1 MDTGVYSSDYGL
13 SAGVGFETLEIAG
26 VAAAGIFI
34 VPVLST
40 YSLAG
45 AELVG

>member
-1 MDTGVYSSDYGL
+1 VFTAPITAYLRGF
-13 SAGVGFETLEIAG
+13 GFETLEIAG

>member
-1 MDTGVYSSDYGL
+1 VFTAPITAYL
-13 SAGVGFETLEIAG
+13 RGFETLEIAG